1 MMSTVSKGDMASG
14 SCRYHGMNG
23 QVENMGLPEQIT
35 SGLTLDVEHCKKIC
49 STDPS
54 LQCQSFEFCDDDW
67 KNYCYFYKRRLSGS
81 EPTSTDGLCTTYY
94 KQCESEELTR
104 ERNEQGECI
113 PKNSLGKCE
122 NCLHSDQ
129 CGEGRFCCSYMKKCV
144 KSGSESCNLPVAN
157 CKPRCHDDDDQET
170 CTCKYEGFPK
180 TWAKPTCQRGILDQ
194 FKQFKFKHYNNSEK
208 LIFN

>member
-1 MMSTVSKGDMASG
+1 MMSTVSKGDAGSG

-35 SGLTLDVEHCKKIC
+35 TGLSLTLEDCKKIC
-49 STDPS
+49 STETWIK
-54 LQCQSFEFCDDDW
+54 CHSFDFCDKDDIGLSR
-67 KNYCYFYKRRLSGS
+67 NQCHFYRRRLSGS

-94 KQCESEELTR
+94 KQCKSEELTR

-144 KSGSESCNLPVAN
+144 KSGSESCYPPIAN
-157 CKPRCHDDDDQET
+157 CKPRCHDEDDQET

-180 TWAKPTCQRGILDQ
+180 TWAKPTCQ
-194 FKQFKFKHYNNSEK
+194 
-208 LIFN
+208 